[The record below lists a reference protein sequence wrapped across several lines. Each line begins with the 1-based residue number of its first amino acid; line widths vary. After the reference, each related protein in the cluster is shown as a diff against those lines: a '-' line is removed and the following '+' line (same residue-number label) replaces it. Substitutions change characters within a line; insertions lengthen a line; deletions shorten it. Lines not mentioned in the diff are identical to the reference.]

1 MGDYH
6 GAIDV
11 FNKAHQLQPSEVY
24 TLKYRANMKHL
35 LHDFQGSLHD
45 LDKAHALQPQDPYIL
60 KERVALKVM
69 MKDYQGAMGGFGES
83 ASINLTVTN
92 LLMGCEEV

>member
-1 MGDYH
+1 VVQG
-6 GAIDV
+6 
-11 FNKAHQLQPSEVY
+11 
-24 TLKYRANMKHL
+24 LKYL

-69 MKDYQGAMGGFGES
+69 MKDYQGAMGDLERAHQLDRDEFTHEMRRGVRQNS
-83 ASINLTVTN
+83 QQYLKAMAS
-92 LLMGCEEV
+92 LLQKVL